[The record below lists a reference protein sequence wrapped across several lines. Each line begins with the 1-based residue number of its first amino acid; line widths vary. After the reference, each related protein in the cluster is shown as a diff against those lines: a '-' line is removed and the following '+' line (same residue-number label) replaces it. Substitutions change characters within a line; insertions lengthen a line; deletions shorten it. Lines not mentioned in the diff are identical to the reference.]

1 MIKISKMSKKR
12 LIDEAKAIQ
21 KMITPFLNANN
32 AHFPIQEKT
41 ENFFKN
47 LIRFLEKEGEK
58 EKNEPDSLY
67 NNIPTVKRNLEYL
80 ATKFTKDKKD
90 IRESKEYKNIVETL
104 DAIFSR
110 EIEKK
115 IDKSL

>member
-1 MIKISKMSKKR
+1 MDRKR

-21 KMITPFLNANN
+21 KMIKPFLNANN
-32 AHFPIQEKT
+32 AHFPIQEKA

-47 LIRFLEKEGEK
+47 LIKFLEKEGEK
-58 EKNEPDSLY
+58 ENGESESLY

-80 ATKFTKDKKD
+80 TTKFTKNKED
-90 IRESKEYKNIVETL
+90 IKESKEYKGIVEVL
-104 DAIFSR
+104 DVIFNK